1 MGSDLFRVKKFSG
14 KIFSRRYPIE
24 KRPPPPKEKSVF
36 DQFGRFFFGY
46 IGIGE
51 IIYGKI
57 GGDFILKFFMD
68 FVENGL
74 ILLRGFFLGFFLDKR
89 GPEILDEKSGR
100 KFAHAIAPRLL
111 GADGQV

>member
-1 MGSDLFRVKKFSG
+1 MGKLAGILF
-14 KIFSRRYPIE
+14 
-24 KRPPPPKEKSVF
+24 
-36 DQFGRFFFGY
+36 
-46 IGIGE
+46 
-51 IIYGKI
+51 
-57 GGDFILKFFMD
+57 LKFFMD

-74 ILLRGFFLGFFLDKR
+74 ILLRDFFWDFLDKR

>member
-1 MGSDLFRVKKFSG
+1 MEKLAGILF
-14 KIFSRRYPIE
+14 
-24 KRPPPPKEKSVF
+24 
-36 DQFGRFFFGY
+36 
-46 IGIGE
+46 
-51 IIYGKI
+51 
-57 GGDFILKFFMD
+57 LKFFMD

-74 ILLRGFFLGFFLDKR
+74 ILLRGFFGIFLDKR

>member
-1 MGSDLFRVKKFSG
+1 M
-14 KIFSRRYPIE
+14 
-24 KRPPPPKEKSVF
+24 
-36 DQFGRFFFGY
+36 
-46 IGIGE
+46 GIGE

-74 ILLRGFFLGFFLDKR
+74 ILLGNFFGIRG
-89 GPEILDEKSGR
+89 GPEISDEKSGR

-111 GADGQV
+111 GTDGQV